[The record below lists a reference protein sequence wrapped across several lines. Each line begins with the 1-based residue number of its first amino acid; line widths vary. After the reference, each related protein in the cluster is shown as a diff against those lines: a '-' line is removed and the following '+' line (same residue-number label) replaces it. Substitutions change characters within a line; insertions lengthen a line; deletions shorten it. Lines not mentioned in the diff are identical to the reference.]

1 MCDNKLMNTLNQYA
15 PEFISGEGPYLLT
28 RQGDRYLDF
37 FCDVGTSSLG
47 YCSGEHERVFLD
59 MKGGRIPIHV
69 PNLFNF
75 EERNIAAERLCY
87 FTKMDKVFFCNSGTE
102 AVEAAIK
109 LARLYQYRRF
119 ERDFTYEPGK
129 RFIYTVKGSFHGRTL
144 GSLSAGDGPP
154 HHTEGFGPLTGGFRK
169 FESLEEIDP
178 HLAIAVLIAPVFGNN
193 DVLEYDRNWLV
204 DLRTKC
210 NDHNITLIFD
220 EVQTGAGRC
229 GNFTYAK
236 KIGVQPDVMTMA
248 KGIAMGCPVGAC
260 LAMKP
265 FSETFTSGTHFSTFG
280 GNPIGMA
287 HVNGMLDYLEY
298 PHHMESIN
306 DKSVHVKSV
315 LKKIGYPKNV
325 RGTGLLIAYDSPHD
339 VLELG
344 QECLKRG
351 LLIGA
356 FRKGPGPVKITP
368 PLNIAKV
375 DLDRG
380 LTILEQAHSAMELK
394 SRC

>member
-1 MCDNKLMNTLNQYA
+1 MCNNRLMNTLNQYA
-15 PEFISGEGPYLLT
+15 PEFVSGEGPYLVT
-28 RQGDRYLDF
+28 RRNEKFLDF

-47 YCSGEHERVFLD
+47 YCSEEHKRVALD
-59 MKGGRIPIHV
+59 MKGNRIPIHV

-75 EERNIAAERLCY
+75 EERNIAAERLCS
-87 FTKMDKVFFCNSGTE
+87 FTGMDKVFFCNSGTE

-109 LARLYQYRRF
+109 LARLCDYKKRKQDFNFEQGRR
-119 ERDFTYEPGK
+119 Y
-129 RFIYTVKGSFHGRTL
+129 IYTVKHSFHGRTL
-144 GSLSAGDGPP
+144 GSLSAGDGPV
-154 HHTEGFGPLTGGFRK
+154 HHIEGFSPLTSGFIR
-169 FESLEEIDP
+169 FEDIEDIDP
-178 HLAIAVLIAPVFGNN
+178 SHAIAVLIAPVFGNN
-193 DVLEYDRNWLV
+193 DVVEYDRRWLV
-204 DLRTKC
+204 DLRVFC
-210 NDHNITLIFD
+210 NQHNILLMFD

-229 GNFTYAK
+229 GDFSYAK

-248 KGIAMGCPVGAC
+248 KGVAMGCPVGAC
-260 LAMKP
+260 MAIKP
-265 FSETFTSGTHFSTFG
+265 FSDTFTSGTHFSTFG

-298 PHHMESIN
+298 SDNIYSIN
-306 DKSVHVKSV
+306 NKSTHIKSV
-315 LKKIGYPKNV
+315 LGKIGYPKNV
-325 RGTGLLIAYDSPHD
+325 RGTGMLLAYDSPHD

-368 PLNIAKV
+368 PLNIHKA
-375 DLDRG
+375 DLDHG
-380 LTILEQAHSAMELK
+380 LSILEQAHAAMELK

>member
-1 MCDNKLMNTLNQYA
+1 
-15 PEFISGEGPYLLT
+15 
-28 RQGDRYLDF
+28 
-37 FCDVGTSSLG
+37 
-47 YCSGEHERVFLD
+47 
-59 MKGGRIPIHV
+59 MKGNHTPVHV
-69 PNLFNF
+69 PNLFSF

-87 FTKMDKVFFCNSGTE
+87 LTGMDKVFFCNSGTE

-109 LARLYQYRRF
+109 LARLYQYKRF
-119 ERDFTYEPGK
+119 KSDFTYESGRSK
-129 RFIYTVKGSFHGRTL
+129 YIYTVKGSFHGRTL

-169 FESLEEIDP
+169 FEHLEEIDP
-178 HLAIAVLIAPVFGNN
+178 YLATAVLIAPVFGNN
-193 DVLEYDRNWLV
+193 DVREYDHNWLI
-204 DLRTKC
+204 DLRVKC
-210 NDHNITLIFD
+210 NEHNITLIFD

-229 GNFTYAK
+229 GDFSYAK

-248 KGIAMGCPVGAC
+248 KGVAMGCPVGAC
-260 LAMKP
+260 LALKP

-298 PHHMESIN
+298 SPNMDSIN
-306 DKSVHVKSV
+306 GKSSHVKSV
-315 LKKIGYPKNV
+315 LGKIGYPKNV

-368 PLNIAKV
+368 PLNITLD
-375 DLDRG
+375 DLDYG
-380 LTILEQAHSAMELK
+380 LSILEQAHSAMEAK